1 MARQDTETPSTAA
14 IYSRKKPPAD
24 FERVER
30 IALVSSIL
38 WIVAVGAALIF
49 VGGRAGSD
57 AGFRFVL
64 TILIVFL
71 PVAMLWV
78 GVMAARSSLAIREES
93 QRLETA
99 IDALRATVIDTQR
112 VTQGGVKSV
121 VEKKLEEIAQ
131 SQRQTE
137 SAIAMFTSIRGAS
150 SAASENSDKPAIPK
164 TERTPEGEEQGLL
177 ALSGPVEAPSPPVSV
192 SDFLRAINF
201 PENAEDTE
209 GFQALRR
216 ALRDRSTA
224 QLVQAAQD
232 VLTLLSQEG
241 IYMDDLVPD
250 RARPEIWRRFAQGE
264 RGRTV
269 AALGGVRDRSCLALT
284 AGRMRH
290 DMVFRDSA
298 HHFLR
303 KFDQVFAEFEKT
315 ASDEDIAQLAT
326 TRTARAFML
335 LGRVTGTFD

>member
-1 MARQDTETPSTAA
+1 MAQQDTDTRPPFAMF
-14 IYSRKKPPAD
+14 SREKPPAD

-30 IALVSSIL
+30 VALVASIL
-38 WIVAVGAALIF
+38 WILSVGAGMIF
-49 VGGRAGSD
+49 VGARAGTD

-64 TILIVFL
+64 TILIVFM

-93 QRLETA
+93 KRLETA
-99 IDALRATVIDTQR
+99 IDALRRTVVDTQKM
-112 VTQGGVKSV
+112 TQGGVKSV

-137 SAIAMFTSIRGAS
+137 TAIAMFTSIRSAS
-150 SAASENSDKPAIPK
+150 SQAAEAEKPALPK
-164 TERTPEGEEQGLL
+164 TEVTPEGEEQGLL
-177 ALSGPVEAPSPPVSV
+177 ALSTPAETAQPPVTV
-192 SDFLRAINF
+192 SDFIRALNF
-201 PENAEDTE
+201 PENAEDKE

-224 QLVQAAQD
+224 QLIQAAQD
-232 VLTLLSQEG
+232 VLTLLSQDG
-241 IYMDDLVPD
+241 IYMDDLTPD
-250 RARPEIWRRFAQGE
+250 RARPDIWRRFAKGE
-264 RGRTV
+264 RGRAV

-284 AGRMRH
+284 AGRMRS

-303 KFDQVFAEFEKT
+303 KFDQVFAAFEDT
-315 ASDEDIAQLAT
+315 ASDEDIAQLAG

>member
-1 MARQDTETPSTAA
+1 MARQDTDTPTRFA
-14 IYSRKKPPAD
+14 IYSREKPPAD

-30 IALVSSIL
+30 MSLIVSIL
-38 WIVAVGAALIF
+38 WIIAVGAALLF

-64 TILIVFL
+64 TILIVFM

-93 QRLETA
+93 RRLEVA
-99 IDALRATVIDTQR
+99 IDALRALVIDSQR
-112 VTQGGVKSV
+112 AAQGAAKSS

-137 SAIAMFTSIRGAS
+137 SAIATFTSIRSPGTTDEDS
-150 SAASENSDKPAIPK
+150 TKPAIPK
-164 TERTPEGEEQGLL
+164 TETTPEGEQQGLL
-177 ALSGPVEAPSPPVSV
+177 ALTDPIEPSGPPVNV
-192 SDFLRAINF
+192 SDFILALNF
-201 PENAEDTE
+201 PENADDKE

-232 VLTLLSQEG
+232 LLTLLSQEG
-241 IYMDDLVPD
+241 IYMDDLSPD
-250 RARPEIWRRFAQGE
+250 RARPEVWRRFARGE
-264 RGRTV
+264 RGRAV

-284 AGRMRH
+284 AGRMRG
-290 DMVFRDSA
+290 DLVFRDSA

-303 KFDQVFAEFEKT
+303 KFDAVFSEFEKT
-315 ASDEDIAQLAT
+315 ASDEDISRLAG

-335 LGRVTGTFD
+335 MGRVTGTFD